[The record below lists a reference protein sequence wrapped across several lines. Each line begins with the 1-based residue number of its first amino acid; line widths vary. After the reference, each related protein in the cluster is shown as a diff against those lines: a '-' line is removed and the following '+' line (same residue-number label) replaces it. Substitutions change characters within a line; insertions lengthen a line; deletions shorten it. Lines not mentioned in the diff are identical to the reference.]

1 MFTMRSKDPKTG
13 TACNRETCLLKL
25 ARSGLCVTISGII
38 ELGHNY
44 SGWWHWYRST
54 D

>member
-1 MFTMRSKDPKTG
+1 MRSKDPKTG

-44 SGWWHWYRST
+44 SGWCGTGT
-54 D
+54 DLQISF